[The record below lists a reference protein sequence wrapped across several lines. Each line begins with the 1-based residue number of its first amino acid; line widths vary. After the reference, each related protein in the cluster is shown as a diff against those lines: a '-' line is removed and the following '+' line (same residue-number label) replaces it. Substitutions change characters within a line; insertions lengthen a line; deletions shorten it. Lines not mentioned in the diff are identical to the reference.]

1 MFSLTD
7 IFEQPDCSPIK
18 EVKRKK
24 MKRRR
29 RKILRARKSF
39 IELALFLIFLTVLY
53 LVSFSNRDP
62 RWFFATNHI
71 EQHLI
76 SFPHEIAA
84 NTTQSFSK
92 VSQALFVIL
101 GNKRYKKWAIRSHK
115 SKKHRHQTTQW
126 QPKGWKDKTIHIAE
140 HWETRTQL
148 ETGGELILAR
158 KAMRSSCYT
167 PIKATYAWWRRT
179 LV

>member
-7 IFEQPDCSPIK
+7 IRQPDCSPIK
-18 EVKRKK
+18 ENK
-24 MKRRR
+24 MKRMKKRR
-29 RKILRARKSF
+29 REILRARKSF
-39 IELALFLIFLTVLY
+39 IELALFLTFLTVLY

-62 RWFFATNHI
+62 HWFFATNHI

-84 NTTQSFSK
+84 KTTQSFSK

-101 GNKRYKKWAIRSHK
+101 VEKKDTKKGAIRTHK

-126 QPKGWKDKTIHIAE
+126 QPKGRKNKTIHIAE
-140 HWETRTQL
+140 
-148 ETGGELILAR
+148 
-158 KAMRSSCYT
+158 Y
-167 PIKATYAWWRRT
+167 
-179 LV
+179 